1 MEDIA
6 AYFVE
11 EILRVRPKAKLTIVG
26 FCVGGMIGYEMA
38 VQLQRRGV
46 EVKHLAAVDTGAPG
60 AAFSHKLSLL
70 FMYLG
75 TYFLPMNIYSGLED
89 DPILHVLKQPDVVPD
104 AIPLADLMAMSLD
117 ECVETIYRYVTA
129 KKLLEDVTL
138 EDFAHQYKLF
148 EATVGSAKKYRPSP
162 YKGTLKYFFATDL
175 LQGIPDPRPF
185 WRTMPASEVTIFDV
199 PGNHFS
205 CILGDNARNIAD
217 AIGSV
222 K

>member
-1 MEDIA
+1 RPRHQNKILLPLQESGKDSVIIGIAEGRSRVELFADFARLYKDEADFYGCILRGKDGKEEPLRTVEDIA

-117 ECVETIYRYVTA
+117 ECVETIYRY
-129 KKLLEDVTL
+129 
-138 EDFAHQYKLF
+138 
-148 EATVGSAKKYRPSP
+148 
-162 YKGTLKYFFATDL
+162 
-175 LQGIPDPRPF
+175 
-185 WRTMPASEVTIFDV
+185 
-199 PGNHFS
+199 
-205 CILGDNARNIAD
+205 
-217 AIGSV
+217 
-222 K
+222 

>member
-1 MEDIA
+1 MRCI
-6 AYFVE
+6 
-11 EILRVRPKAKLTIVG
+11 
-26 FCVGGMIGYEMA
+26 
-38 VQLQRRGV
+38 
-46 EVKHLAAVDTGAPG
+46 AAVDTGAPG

-148 EATVGSAKKYRPSP
+148 EATVGSAKTYRPSP

-199 PGNHFS
+199 PGNHFD